1 MTNPELS
8 NERITGSRISNP
20 ESRTAAVA
28 GGVWVNPNPKLTDKR
43 GGYVNWRGEPI
54 QVTHRGA
61 GAPRWVDWPLTTN
74 MAVRR
79 NAFLDVGGFSPV
91 YGIYDE
97 DVDFGLKIRRAGY
110 RIAFAP
116 EAAVYHYFLK
126 RPRQPPTKAAAF
138 RDGRNRAILLVRNYG
153 RSARLPLF
161 LLTAPWIRGW
171 EALCASAL
179 CCLKQAGHYAAYLAG
194 IAAGLVVGARN
205 QAERDRRP

>member
-1 MTNPELS
+1 LVPGFLS
-8 NERITGSRISNP
+8 RFTFQISSFGP
-20 ESRTAAVA
+20 GRGIGAVA
-28 GGVWVNPNPKLTDKR
+28 GGVWVNPDPKLTDKR

-54 QVTHRGA
+54 QVTHRGS

-79 NAFLDVGGFSPV
+79 EVFLRVGGFSPI

-97 DVDFGLKIRRAGY
+97 DVDLGLKIRRAGY

-126 RPRQPPTKAAAF
+126 RPRQPPTKATAF
-138 RDGRNRAILLVRNYG
+138 RDGRNRAILLVRHYG

-171 EALCASAL
+171 ETLRTSAL
-179 CCLKQAGHYAAYLAG
+179 YCLKQAGHFAAYLTG
-194 IAAGLVVGARN
+194 IAAGLVVGLRN
-205 QAERDRRP
+205 PAGRDRRP